1 MASPG
6 AQDGA
11 AAAGAGDDFREAEGP
26 DGLRVIVDRAAC
38 IGAGDCVA
46 TAPTVFRLDGG
57 NRVDLLDPRSTDA
70 QTIWRAAG
78 RCPTDAIIL
87 EDAAGEQL
95 YP

>member
-1 MASPG
+1 M
-6 AQDGA
+6 
-11 AAAGAGDDFREAEGP
+11 
-26 DGLRVIVDRAAC
+26 VVDREAC

-57 NRVDLLDPRSTDA
+57 NRVFLLDPRSADA
-70 QTIWRAAG
+70 KTLWRAAG

>member
-1 MASPG
+1 MAPEG
-6 AQDGA
+6 AQGGPGGGPGGDLQEADGP
-11 AAAGAGDDFREAEGP
+11 E
-26 DGLRVIVDRAAC
+26 GLRVVVDREVC

-46 TAPTVFRLDGG
+46 AAPTVFRLDGG
-57 NRVDLLDPRSTDA
+57 NRVFLLDPRSTDA
-70 QTIWRAAG
+70 QTLWRAAG

>member
-1 MASPG
+1 MAPQETPG
-6 AQDGA
+6 SDPDGGQQD
-11 AAAGAGDDFREAEGP
+11 DLREAAGP

-57 NRVDLLDPRSTDA
+57 NRVVLLDPRSADA
-70 QTIWRAAG
+70 KTLWRAAG